1 MKKSVNYAL
10 LLVIVVAAGALWFFT
25 GSPKFANNN
34 LNNQP
39 GSQQVQEKPV
49 TIKFDFSDQDDISVT
64 YPYQT
69 ESLFAITQTI
79 AKERNWTFNFK
90 DYGEMGLL
98 IEQIANNKNGDEQK
112 YWQYFVDK
120 EQPQVSVDKY
130 FPPAGATVD
139 WKFEPSQF

>member
-25 GSPKFANNN
+25 SSPKFFNNN
-34 LNNQP
+34 SGNQIN
-39 GSQQVQEKPV
+39 GEQTQQKPI
-49 TIKFDFSDQDDISVT
+49 TIKFDFYNQDDVSVT

-79 AKERNWTFNFK
+79 AKERNWSFDFK

-98 IEQIANNKNGDEQK
+98 IEQIGNNKNGDEQK
-112 YWQYFVDK
+112 YWQYFVDR
-120 EQPQVSVDKY
+120 EQPQVSADKY
-130 FPPAGATVD
+130 FPAAGATID
-139 WKFEPSQF
+139 WKFTTSEF